1 MTLQDQPILKDQR
14 RLNEGL
20 LQPLERPLLQ
30 WLATRL
36 PTRMTSDDLTAIG
49 LTGAAVAFAGYALS
63 RWHPGFLWL
72 ATAGLIVNWFGD
84 SLDGTVA
91 RLRKAERPRYGFF
104 IDHTTDV
111 FAQVLLALGL
121 GLSSYVRFEIAC
133 LALIAYLVV
142 AVYTFVRTN
151 VFGVLQI
158 AFNGIGPTEVRIGMI
173 FLNLRFF
180 MARPEPIVDWW
191 APLSA
196 IDLLILASAAA
207 VLVFVAVSIRRDGQR
222 LAAEDPPRADARRTG
237 R

>member
-1 MTLQDQPILKDQR
+1 MTLQDRQILIGRR

-20 LQPLERPLLQ
+20 SQPLERPLLQ
-30 WLATRL
+30 WLAAGL
-36 PTRMTSDDLTAIG
+36 PARMTSDDLTAIG
-49 LTGAAVAFAGYALS
+49 LCGAAVSFAGYALS

-111 FAQVLLALGL
+111 FAQVMLALGL
-121 GLSSYVRFEIAC
+121 GLSSYVRFEVAC

-173 FLNLRFF
+173 LLNLWFF
-180 MARPEPIVDWW
+180 MAKPGPVVDWW

-196 IDLLILASAAA
+196 PDLFILASAAA
-207 VLVFVAVSIRRDGQR
+207 VFVTVAVSIRRDGQR
-222 LAAEDPPRADARRTG
+222 LAAEDPPRVG
-237 R
+237 RMGEA

>member
-1 MTLQDQPILKDQR
+1 MTLQERR

-20 LQPLERPLLQ
+20 WQPIERPLLQ
-30 WLATRL
+30 WLAARL
-36 PTRMTSDDLTAIG
+36 PARMTPDDLTAIG
-49 LTGAAVAFAGYALS
+49 LTGAAAAFAGYALS

-72 ATAGLIVNWFGD
+72 ATAGVVINWFGD

-91 RLRKAERPRYGFF
+91 RLRKTERPRYGFF
-104 IDHTTDV
+104 IDHTTDL

-121 GLSSYVRFEIAC
+121 GLSPYVRFEVAC

-158 AFNGIGPTEVRIGMI
+158 AFNGIGPTEVRVGMI
-173 FLNLRFF
+173 LLNLWFF
-180 MARPEPIVDWW
+180 MAAPGPVVTWW

-196 IDLLILASAAA
+196 IDLLILASAA
-207 VLVFVAVSIRRDGQR
+207 VVFVAVAVSIRRDGQR
-222 LAAEDPPRADARRTG
+222 LAAEDPPRTRSI
-237 R
+237 

>member
-1 MTLQDQPILKDQR
+1 MTLQDPQILGGQR

-20 LQPLERPLLQ
+20 WQPLERPLLQ
-30 WLATRL
+30 WLAVRL
-36 PTRMTSDDLTAIG
+36 PARMTPDDLTAIG
-49 LTGAAVAFAGYALS
+49 LCGAALAFAGYALS

-72 ATAGLIVNWFGD
+72 ATAGLAVNWFGD
-84 SLDGTVA
+84 SLDGTLA

-111 FAQVLLALGL
+111 FAQVLIALGL

-133 LALIAYLVV
+133 LALIAYLAV

-158 AFNGIGPTEVRIGMI
+158 SFNGVGPTEVRIGLI
-173 FLNLRFF
+173 LINLWFFL
-180 MARPEPIVDWW
+180 AKPGPVADWW

-196 IDLLILASAAA
+196 VDLFILASTAT
-207 VLVFVAVSIRRDGQR
+207 VFVSVAVAIRRDGLR
-222 LAAEDPPRADARRTG
+222 LAAEDPPVSRRAG
-237 R
+237 